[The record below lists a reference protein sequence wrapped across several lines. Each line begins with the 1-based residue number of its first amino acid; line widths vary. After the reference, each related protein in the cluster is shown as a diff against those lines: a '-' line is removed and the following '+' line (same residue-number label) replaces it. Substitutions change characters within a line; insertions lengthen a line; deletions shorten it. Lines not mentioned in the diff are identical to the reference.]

1 MIRVRRCVVSEQLI
15 VNVTDFETRVA
26 LIEGGMIVEVMIER
40 NRDRGIVGN
49 IYLGKVQRVLPGM
62 QAAFVEIGTERAAF
76 LYVGDV
82 VSEPPEEDDEGA
94 EDVHPEVSAIGDE
107 DTVVTEVTAV
117 GAPSGESISEEGSFG
132 DDAPIEDAAVEHE
145 LDDTTRAA
153 GVAAQSSIPGQ
164 RNAIVLE
171 SEAGRRRRKRKQQ
184 RVRKKIEEL
193 LSPGQTILVQV
204 TKDAI
209 GTKGPRVT
217 CNISLP
223 GRHLVF
229 MPTHAHVGVSRR
241 ITDAEERQRLREL
254 LESLA
259 PEGGGFVVRTVSEGL
274 SKEKLSADVEFL
286 VSLWRDVQARS
297 QVLSAPSLVQ
307 PELDIVLRSAR
318 DAFTTDVEK
327 FVLDDASTFERLQ
340 RFTELLDPALAQ
352 RISLYEGKEPIFDY
366 YGVETELSRA
376 MSRKVWLK
384 SGGYLVIDQAEALTA
399 IDVNTGRFVGKR
411 NLDDTI
417 LRTNLEA
424 VKEVAYQLRL
434 RNIGGM
440 VIIDFIDMEI
450 EEHRERVLQS
460 LNEALKRDRARCNV
474 IRLSELG
481 LIEMT
486 RQRTRESLGRQLT
499 ETCWYCEGRGVLKSK
514 RTVVYDIFRALE
526 RQAKRFTEP
535 VVVVH
540 AHPEVVDVMYDEEGA
555 ALAAIEERSAK
566 RIIVRPRGSFHQ
578 EQFDIFGTSQEAVA
592 SQARAAT

>member
-1 MIRVRRCVVSEQLI
+1 MAEQLI

-26 LIEGGMIVEVMIER
+26 VIEGGLVVEVLIER
-40 NRDRGIVGN
+40 HRDRGIVGN

-82 VSEPPEEDDEGA
+82 YAGPAEEEPDDEPEEADEGEEHTDPGLA
-94 EDVHPEVSAIGDE
+94 VSAEAPDGE
-107 DTVVTEVTAV
+107 TPPN
-117 GAPSGESISEEGSFG
+117 GAP
-132 DDAPIEDAAVEHE
+132 
-145 LDDTTRAA
+145 
-153 GVAAQSSIPGQ
+153 
-164 RNAIVLE
+164 
-171 SEAGRRRRKRKQQ
+171 AGRRRRRRKQA
-184 RVRKKIEEL
+184 RAHKRIEEL
-193 LSPGQTILVQV
+193 LSPGQTVLVQV

-229 MPTHAHVGVSRR
+229 MPTHEHIGVSRR
-241 ITDAEERQRLREL
+241 ITDAGERQRLREL
-254 LESLA
+254 LEELA
-259 PEGGGFVVRTVSEGL
+259 PAGGGFVVRTVSEGL
-274 SKEKLSADVEFL
+274 SREKLAADVEFL
-286 VSLWRDVQARS
+286 VSLWRDVQERS
-297 QVLSAPSLVQ
+297 QVLAAPSLVQ
-307 PELDIVLRSAR
+307 PELDLVLRCAR
-318 DAFTTDVEK
+318 DAFTTEVEK
-327 FVLDDASTFERLQ
+327 FVVDDGATYARLK
-340 RFTELLDPALAQ
+340 RFTELLDPGLSP
-352 RISLYEGKEPIFDY
+352 RILRYEADEPIFDY
-366 YGVETELSRA
+366 YGVETELARA

-384 SGGYLVIDQAEALTA
+384 SGGYIVIDQAEALTA

-411 NLDDTI
+411 NLEDTI

-440 VIIDFIDMEI
+440 VIIDFIDMEV
-450 EEHRERVLQS
+450 EEHREKVLQA
-460 LNEALKRDRARCNV
+460 LVEALKKDRARCNV

-481 LIEMT
+481 LVEMT

-499 ETCWYCEGRGVLKSK
+499 ETCWYCEGRGTLKSK

-540 AHPEVVDVMYDEEGA
+540 AHPEVVDVMYDEESP
-555 ALAAIEERSAK
+555 ALALVEDKCKK

-578 EQFDIFGTSQEAVA
+578 EQFDIFGTSHEAA
-592 SQARAAT
+592 AAERRA

>member
-1 MIRVRRCVVSEQLI
+1 MAEQLI

-26 LIEGGMIVEVMIER
+26 IIESGLVVEVLIER
-40 NRDRGIVGN
+40 HRDRGIVGN

-82 VSEPPEEDDEGA
+82 YAEPADDEPDEDEVEGEAAEGGALPLAIGELEEDEATNPALLVPAEDSQAEGPPPGFEAVPGGEGA
-94 EDVHPEVSAIGDE
+94 
-107 DTVVTEVTAV
+107 
-117 GAPSGESISEEGSFG
+117 
-132 DDAPIEDAAVEHE
+132 
-145 LDDTTRAA
+145 
-153 GVAAQSSIPGQ
+153 
-164 RNAIVLE
+164 
-171 SEAGRRRRKRKQQ
+171 AGRRRKRRKQL
-184 RVRKKIEEL
+184 RTPKRIEDL
-193 LSPGQTILVQV
+193 LSPGQTVLVQV

-217 CNISLP
+217 CNVSLP

-229 MPTHAHVGVSRR
+229 MPTHEHIGVSRR
-241 ITDAEERQRLREL
+241 ITDAGERQRLREM

-274 SKEKLSADVEFL
+274 SSEKLAADVEFL
-286 VSLWRDVQARS
+286 VSLWRDIQARA

-307 PELDIVLRSAR
+307 PELDIVLRCAR
-318 DAFTTDVEK
+318 DAFTTDVDK
-327 FVLDDASTFERLQ
+327 FVVDDAATHERLR
-340 RFTELLDPALAQ
+340 RFTELLDPALSA
-352 RISLYEGKEPIFDY
+352 RVVHYEGNEPIFDY
-366 YGVETELSRA
+366 YGVETELARA

-411 NLDDTI
+411 NLEDTI

-440 VIIDFIDMEI
+440 VIIDFIDMES
-450 EEHRERVLQS
+450 EEHRQRVLQA
-460 LNEALKRDRARCNV
+460 LMEALKRDRARCNV

-481 LIEMT
+481 LVEMT

-499 ETCWYCEGRGVLKSK
+499 ETCWYCEGRGALKSK

-526 RQAKRFTEP
+526 RQAGRFSEP

-555 ALAAIEERSAK
+555 TLTLLEERCQK
-566 RIIVRPRGSFHQ
+566 RVIVRPRGSFHQ

-592 SQARAAT
+592 SDRKGGEGARSART